1 MAGRFE
7 MVVEDMFHI
16 TGRGTVFTGV
26 VRGGRVR
33 VLDRVVIRSPAA
45 SIDGR
50 VGGIERERELLG
62 EAGPGEAVALLF
74 LEFDPH
80 RVADGL
86 DRTPEGFWTVR
97 SLRIEAAPL
106 ALGWAGRLGEW
117 ASRPWKTRGS

>member
-1 MAGRFE
+1 VGERFE

-26 VRGGRVR
+26 VRGGPVR
-33 VLDRVVIRSPAA
+33 VGDRVVIRSPAA
-45 SIDGR
+45 QVFDR
-50 VGGIERERELLG
+50 VRGVERERQILS
-62 EAGPGEAVALLF
+62 EASPGEAVALLF
-74 LEFDPH
+74 TGFDPH

-106 ALGWAGRLGEW
+106 ALGWPGWLGRW
-117 ASRPWKTRGS
+117 ASRLWTRGRG